1 MSGTNEVV
9 TMRAIRVARVLIAA
23 LAVVVLV
30 AGPPALLWAFRGS
43 VLPNELPT
51 WDQVWEMLS
60 GPDTGKVF
68 LGVLVL
74 GGAVAWAQLVAG
86 FAVEIAALARGR
98 ALPRIRGIRWAQT
111 VAGMLLAI
119 VFGASAATAVVPAAA
134 ASAQHV
140 VASAPPV
147 AGGAPAAHVHL
158 SENGPTAVSERA
170 LQPKPGQRTYVVRPS
185 DSLIRIAAEQLG
197 DENRYR
203 EIFEANR
210 GVRQADGHAL
220 TDVALLRPGWVLT
233 LPGEA
238 EPQVAGEVRVRSGDT
253 LSGIARDHLGDA
265 GRYQEIFDINV
276 GGPQSG
282 GMPLADPDV
291 IRPGMVLRLPQPA
304 TADQAETPSERPEP
318 PEITEGNKTESSV
331 PPTSSPTT
339 GEAAPQPSPTHDE
352 SPATDDMSGG
362 AGHDA
367 DTESEN
373 DGVLLS
379 IGSIGAL
386 TASGVLAIL
395 GARRWHTRRRR
406 RPGHRMPHLHPT
418 DLETTLR
425 IAEEPATVHLLDR
438 GLRTLAAK
446 IRDKDQSLPA
456 IRSAVV
462 MANGGLLLQPVD
474 IDEPAPTPFASIRDA
489 ESHTWALQRD
499 AVLLDDDAAAEVPAP
514 YPALVTLGTDD
525 AGNLV
530 LINLEEIGAIVVSG
544 AAEDVE
550 SILIGMAVDLAAS
563 TWADHVVATL
573 VGVGQTIAAHLPDR
587 LRFAET
593 VDEVLDA
600 FARRA
605 QDVTDGFAD
614 AGIDSVNAAR
624 GRDVA
629 EDAWTPSIILS
640 AQPLTEQQRDR
651 LVALID
657 QGGPANGLAA
667 VITGGDPD
675 QAPAGAWHLDAGDD
689 PATVAGLDMSLR
701 LQRLTKAQQQQLVS
715 ALASA
720 DDTTQ
725 VPAEDYSQVPA
736 EPETIPDPL
745 LEAEPDAPSTVA
757 ELDHVLDAATTSH
770 TDDVGSFDEAGQLPV
785 NEPEIKLLGPVR
797 LVGVDPAQV
806 EAKKLNRL
814 TELAAYLCLH
824 PNTNGAELSRQLGTD
839 DRPWSAAT
847 RQGYVSRLRTW
858 LGRDSAGE
866 NYVPLVEPGRGYR
879 LAETVDCDW
888 HRFTALARQG
898 LHAGPDGVERLQ
910 AALTLVSGMPF
921 SGVPIGRY
929 AWASFLK
936 QEMIDTVVDIAHAAA
951 THLLA
956 DGNLR
961 AARIAIARG
970 LQAEPVS
977 ELLYRDLIRIEYR
990 GQNLAG
996 VRAAADKLNSLAIA
1010 LDIDLEPETSEL
1022 IHQALDPRY
1031 RAAATTRAK

>member
-1 MSGTNEVV
+1 MNETDEVV
-9 TMRAIRVARVLIAA
+9 TVRAIRVARVLSAA
-23 LAVVVLV
+23 LALLVLV
-30 AGPPALLWAFRGS
+30 VGPPALLWAFRGS
-43 VLPNELPT
+43 VLPNGLPT
-51 WDQVWEMLS
+51 WDRVWEMLT
-60 GPDTGKVF
+60 GPDTGEVF

-74 GGAVAWAQLVAG
+74 GGAVAWAQLLAG

-111 VAGMLLAI
+111 VTGMLLAI
-119 VFGASAATAVVPAAA
+119 VFGASTATAVVPAA
-134 ASAQHV
+134 SAQQLV
-140 VASAPPV
+140 TTARPV
-147 AGGAPAAHVHL
+147 AGDAPAVHVQL
-158 SENGPTAVSERA
+158 SEAAPTAVAERA
-170 LQPKPGQRTYVVRPS
+170 LQAAPGQRSYVVRPS

-210 GVRQADGHAL
+210 GVPQADGHAL

-233 LPGEA
+233 LPGDA
-238 EPQVAGEVRVRSGDT
+238 ESAVVGEVRVRSGDT

-265 GRYQEIFDINV
+265 SRYREIFDINF
-276 GGPQSG
+276 GRPQSG
-282 GMPLADPDV
+282 RMPLAEPDV
-291 IRPGMVLRLPQPA
+291 ITPGMVLRLQQPA
-304 TADQAETPSERPEP
+304 TADQAEPPERPKP
-318 PEITEGNKTESSV
+318 PEITEGDETTSSA

-339 GEAAPQPSPTHDE
+339 QKAIPQPPDTPDE
-352 SPATDDMSGG
+352 PPATVDTSGED
-362 AGHDA
+362 DA
-367 DTESEN
+367 DT
-373 DGVLLS
+373 DGELLLS

-395 GARRWHTRRRR
+395 GARRWHTHRRR

-425 IAEEPATVHLLDR
+425 IAEEPGTVHLLDR
-438 GLRTLAAK
+438 GLRTLAAD
-446 IRDKDQSLPA
+446 IHDKDKSLPA

-462 MANGGLLLQPVD
+462 MANGGLLLHPVD
-474 IDEPAPTPFASIRDA
+474 IDEPAPSPFATISDA
-489 ESHTWALQRD
+489 ESRVWALQRD
-499 AVLLDDDAAAEVPAP
+499 AALLDDDAAAEVPAP

-530 LINLEEIGAIVVSG
+530 LVNLEEIGAIVVSG
-544 AAEDVE
+544 GPEDVE

-563 TWADHVVATL
+563 TWADHVVVTL
-573 VGVGQTIAAHLPDR
+573 VGIGQTIAAHLPDR
-587 LRFAET
+587 LRFAES

-605 QDVTDGFAD
+605 QDVTDGFAG

-624 GRDVA
+624 GRNVA
-629 EDAWTPSIILS
+629 EDAWTPAIILS
-640 AQPLTEQQRDR
+640 AEPLTEQQRDR

-657 QGGPANGLAA
+657 EGGPANGLAA
-667 VITGGDPD
+667 VITGGEPD
-675 QAPAGAWHLDAGDD
+675 QAPAEAWHLDAGDD
-689 PATVAGLDMSLR
+689 PAMVAELGMSLR
-701 LQRLTKAQQQQLVS
+701 PQRFTKPQQQQLVA

-725 VPAEDYSQVPA
+725 VLAEDYSQVPA
-736 EPETIPDPL
+736 EPETMPDPL
-745 LEAEPDAPSTVA
+745 LEAESDAPGTVV
-757 ELDHVLDAATTSH
+757 ELDQVLDAATQSH
-770 TDDVGSFDEAGQLPV
+770 IDSSDEARERPV

-839 DRPWSAAT
+839 DRSWSAAT

-858 LGRDSAGE
+858 LGRDIASE
-866 NYVPLVEPGRGYR
+866 NYVPLVEPGHGYR

-888 HRFTALARQG
+888 HRFTALAQQG
-898 LHAGPDGVERLQ
+898 LHAGPHGVEHLQ
-910 AALTLVSGMPF
+910 AALALVSGMPF
-921 SGVPIGRY
+921 SGAPIGRY
-929 AWASFLK
+929 AWAGFLK
-936 QEMIDTVVDIAHAAA
+936 QEMIDTIVDVAHAAA

-1010 LDIDLEPETSEL
+1010 LDIELEPETSEL
-1022 IHQALDPRY
+1022 VRQALDPRY
-1031 RAAATTRAK
+1031 RAGVTTMRAQ